1 MKNEVYIL
9 TSSIAVHHGEE
20 HETGM
25 LIVMSHFSNSGNK
38 RLPSKVTTGASF
50 SRQNADITFYLFF
63 LFKFPFQFSDILVTV
78 IIFFLFLYFFSYI
91 ALSDWSLFSLLPIYH
106 YIPSP
111 QDPFLS
117 LSLPPEKNR
126 PSSDTSQTCHIKM
139 Q

>member
-1 MKNEVYIL
+1 M
-9 TSSIAVHHGEE
+9 SSIAVYHGEE

-25 LIVMSHFSNSGNK
+25 LIVMSHFSNSDNK
-38 RLPSKVTTGASF
+38 RLPSKVKTGASF
-50 SRQNADITFYLFF
+50 SRQNADITFYIFF

-78 IIFFLFLYFFSYI
+78 IIFFLFLYIFSYI
-91 ALSDWSLFSLLPIYH
+91 APSDWRLFSLLPICH

-126 PSSDTSQTCHIKM
+126 PSSDTSPTCHIKM